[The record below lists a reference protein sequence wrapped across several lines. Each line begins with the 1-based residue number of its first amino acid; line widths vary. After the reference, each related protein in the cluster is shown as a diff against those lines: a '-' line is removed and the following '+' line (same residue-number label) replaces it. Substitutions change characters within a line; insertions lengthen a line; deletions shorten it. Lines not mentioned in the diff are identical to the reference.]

1 MPGLESRSAATKIN
15 LWTKIQPVMGR
26 FDYNQKLGNL
36 KELLQKGGY
45 RDFSRKVIPLPRL
58 AANPTLN
65 KALYLKMRR
74 PVLAQK
80 YHSSAYCHQLL

>member
-1 MPGLESRSAATKIN
+1 MIHIQPDCQTSAHPIHDFAKVNYMLGLESRSATTKPP
-15 LWTKIQPVMGR
+15 WTKMQPVTGR

-58 AANPTLN
+58 AANPTLT
-65 KALYLKMRR
+65 R
-74 PVLAQK
+74 
-80 YHSSAYCHQLL
+80 